1 MRLTCTSGGPAR
13 SCGSPSGSWD
23 SGRRPPQTGAASLS
37 SRSWAHWRAPLLSSR
52 RSAGLHR
59 RHRNADDACCQRAV
73 QHRGKAVPPPVADGH
88 GEAAGGG
95 RRQRRWRLMTW
106 WSTASLEAVTCAPAR
121 RSAAVLTATPGSF
134 APASK
139 PTALSCSIGS
149 VRKWRSSTSASLRPW
164 PRAPPDGTGLSST
177 LGRFSHTHAGSK
189 PPAYIATAGTAH
201 S

>member
-73 QHRGKAVPPPVADGH
+73 QHRGKAVPSTLTGGH
-88 GEAAGGG
+88 GEAGVGAQRPGVGGASARRRGG
-95 RRQRRWRLMTW
+95 RQQAPGRRRCCRDPAPRQDGRALRSR
-106 WSTASLEAVTCAPAR
+106 PAR
-121 RSAAVLTATPGSF
+121 MTLAIAGHVCIDYSYRTAAFFVTF
-134 APASK
+134 
-139 PTALSCSIGS
+139 
-149 VRKWRSSTSASLRPW
+149 
-164 PRAPPDGTGLSST
+164 
-177 LGRFSHTHAGSK
+177 
-189 PPAYIATAGTAH
+189 YIV
-201 S
+201 